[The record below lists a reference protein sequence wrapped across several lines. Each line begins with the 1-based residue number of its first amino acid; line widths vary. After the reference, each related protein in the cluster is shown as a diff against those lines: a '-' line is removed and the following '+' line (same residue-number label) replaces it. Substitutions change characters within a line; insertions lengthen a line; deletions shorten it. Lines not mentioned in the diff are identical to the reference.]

1 LDYLI
6 EEKMTPELLDKYADI
21 FFEGIKLKL
30 SQFLIEGREMYFPS
44 NEVEGMKEIMKEWLT
59 DFYNESNGQG

>member
-1 LDYLI
+1 
-6 EEKMTPELLDKYADI
+6 MTPELLDKYADI

-30 SQFLIEGREMYFPS
+30 SIHLIEGREMYFPS
-44 NEVEGMKEIMKEWLT
+44 SEVEGMKEIMKEWLT

>member
-1 LDYLI
+1 
-6 EEKMTPELLDKYADI
+6 MTPELLDKYADI

-44 NEVEGMKEIMKEWLT
+44 NEVVGMKEIMKEWLT